1 MIVTQDSMRVAVAPM
16 SAYEHLVRFSEYARF
31 MSGVLGVTPVHDAGT
46 QPGAH
51 LAFDIGGRRVEVDAV
66 LADVQPGRFVRW
78 HSDALIES
86 FWLEPL
92 DDGATNVVAVV
103 QLDDRLVHMHSVQP
117 DAALH
122 ARLHMD
128 LKGFKRFCEESSP

>member
-1 MIVTQDSMRVAVAPM
+1 MIVTQDYMRVAVPPM

-31 MSGVLGVTPVHDAGT
+31 MSGVLGVTPVHETA
-46 QPGAH
+46 AH
-51 LAFDIGGRRVEVDAV
+51 LALDIGGRRVEVDAV
-66 LADVQPGRFVRW
+66 LDDVEPGRFVRW
-78 HSDALIES
+78 DSAELVES

-92 DDGATNVVAVV
+92 DDQATNVVAVV
-103 QLDDRLVHMHSVQP
+103 ELDDSLVRMYERQP

-128 LKGFKRFCEESSP
+128 LKGFKRFCEESA

>member
-1 MIVTQDSMRVAVAPM
+1 MIVTQDSMRVGVPAM
-16 SAYEHLVRFSEYARF
+16 DAYQHLVHPGEHPRFR
-31 MSGVLGVTPVHDAGT
+31 SGVLGLTPVDDT
-46 QPGAH
+46 TAH
-51 LAFDIGGRRVEVDAV
+51 VALDIGGRRVEIDTV
-66 LADVQPGRFVRW
+66 LAGAEPGRYVRW
-78 HSDALIES
+78 DSAELVES

-92 DDGATNVVAVV
+92 DGDTTNVVAVV
-103 QLDDRLVHMHSVQP
+103 ELDDSLVQMYERQP